1 MPLVMVA
8 WNRRSVATPIGVKR
22 SGCGAGRAPV
32 DKRPCHP
39 RNWHSMVRELARRRI
54 SAAEWLGFG
63 LLAAALL
70 QSRYRRQSAAISVRT
85 SRARSN
91 LRMNLDPPGATAAFV
106 AQTLLNARRRS

>member
-1 MPLVMVA
+1 VRVKL
-8 WNRRSVATPIGVKR
+8 RRANSSAT
-22 SGCGAGRAPV
+22 CGAGRAPV

-70 QSRYRRQSAAISVRT
+70 VLLVAHAVLALRYT
-85 SRARSN
+85 Y
-91 LRMNLDPPGATAAFV
+91 
-106 AQTLLNARRRS
+106 